1 MTSLSFSPRSFS
13 FFFFIYQQ
21 SPPDLIL
28 FISERRSLSFNIF
41 KLGKVHNKWFRS
53 IFLPTTCTPISS
65 VYRECQVVWPQ
76 MIESGPHLNIF
87 LSLSLFTES
96 RTKKCMCSA
105 IVGKDLARSSQGSE
119 YRYSYIISLAFG
131 YIIKYLTFGHAICV
145 EHPTLTHAY
154 PILCKF
160 FN

>member
-87 LSLSLFTES
+87 LSLSLQNHERKNACVPPLSERIWPDRPRGQSTATATS
-96 RTKKCMCSA
+96 YLWL
-105 IVGKDLARSSQGSE
+105 LATSSSIWLLDMQFVLN
-119 YRYSYIISLAFG
+119 IPL
-131 YIIKYLTFGHAICV
+131 
-145 EHPTLTHAY
+145 
-154 PILCKF
+154 
-160 FN
+160 